1 MNDQDWAR
9 VVRLYEQHKAAKS
22 QHARDMLEDAIDREL
37 RGIARGK
44 ARTGSLETA
53 KDNFRRRERH
63 RAMLDGELAPL
74 IAAANDPWP
83 AIDRRIDRERAI
95 ERERPPT
102 RQTLRLLIYGLTY
115 AEASLVLDTSV
126 GTLKARVSRAK
137 KRIVA

>member
-9 VVRLYEQHKAAKS
+9 VVRLYEQHRVAKS
-22 QHARDMLEDAIDREL
+22 QRARDILDDIIDREL
-37 RGIARGK
+37 RAIGRGET
-44 ARTGSLETA
+44 RSGSLKTA

-63 RAMLDGELAPL
+63 RAMLEGELAPL

-83 AIDRRIDRERAI
+83 EIDRRIDRERAI
-95 ERERPPT
+95 KREKPPT